1 MTLLKVENLN
11 KNYGKHEVLKNL
23 NFTLDEPGIKVL
35 VGPNGSGKTTFFSL
49 IANLIKPNSGSIEV
63 VGKPNT
69 DPDIFKKISILRDNR
84 ILYGYLSGLDHL
96 NFIRQMQKLPK
107 ERMEEVIEQMQI
119 GAYVK
124 RPVKTYSMGM
134 KQSLLLAMAMMN
146 RPKLMILDEPL
157 NGLDPTSVIRMRLLL
172 QQIASNGTAILLSS
186 HTLSEMDKLS
196 NDFYFLKDRAIIQDT
211 KYSDQSAEERYM
223 KIFPEEMAKV
233 ERYFRL

>member
-1 MTLLKVENLN
+1 
-11 KNYGKHEVLKNL
+11 
-23 NFTLDEPGIKVL
+23 
-35 VGPNGSGKTTFFSL
+35 
-49 IANLIKPNSGSIEV
+49 
-63 VGKPNT
+63 
-69 DPDIFKKISILRDNR
+69 
-84 ILYGYLSGLDHL
+84 
-96 NFIRQMQKLPK
+96 MQKLPK

-157 NGLDPTSVIRMRLLL
+157 NGLDPTSAIRMCLLL